1 MDNATQIR
9 IYTDGACR
17 GNQSGTPNL
26 GAWAYILLWGD
37 KKKSN
42 AQAVTTTTNNRMELQ
57 AAIEA
62 LSVLKPAAKLMSITL
77 YSDSQYLV
85 KGYMEWLPGWIAK
98 NFAGVK
104 NPDLW
109 KQLYLLGRQFPGL
122 RFQYV
127 PGHSDVDWNNEA
139 DYLCNAA
146 MDVYLQE
153 HKEDKK

>member
-1 MDNATQIR
+1 MNRTNQIQ

-17 GNQSGTPNL
+17 GNQSGVPNI

-42 AQAVTTTTNNRMELQ
+42 AWAVPNTTNNRMELQ

-62 LSVLKPAAKLMSITL
+62 LGALKPAAKLMSITL
-77 YSDSQYLV
+77 HSDSQYLV
-85 KGYMEWLPGWIAK
+85 RGYTEWLPGWKAK

-104 NPDLW
+104 NPNLW
-109 KQLYLLGRQFPGL
+109 RQLDLLGRQFPGL
-122 RFQYV
+122 KFQYV
-127 PGHSDVDWNNEA
+127 PGHSDIDWNNEA

-146 MDVYLQE
+146 MDVYIQE
-153 HKEDKK
+153 HKEEKK